1 MVAASAV
8 AAADHLHSI
17 VNRMFNTNKLCNHVL
32 LPRSMSAATLL
43 PRATWQWPRLP
54 DAKKVK
60 KRTPKRRRAFSDSF
74 DVRAKDLTFDWA
86 WDQPATCITSW
97 RTMREMREPKS
108 NLLPLLFPNVFSLI
122 LYYSL
127 FLVLSCQKLIY
138 FPECLVNG
146 FPSADV
152 FLLPNRCQTS
162 NGREWRRR
170 LVRKLKGSKELFITR
185 KWGEKE
191 MRFKGN
197 DSPPVVTRSLVLSDS
212 VIH

>member
-1 MVAASAV
+1 
-8 AAADHLHSI
+8 
-17 VNRMFNTNKLCNHVL
+17 
-32 LPRSMSAATLL
+32 
-43 PRATWQWPRLP
+43 
-54 DAKKVK
+54 
-60 KRTPKRRRAFSDSF
+60 
-74 DVRAKDLTFDWA
+74 
-86 WDQPATCITSW
+86 
-97 RTMREMREPKS
+97 MREPKS

-197 DSPPVVTRSLVLSDS
+197 DSPPCCHTLVSSFRQCYSLIRNICLFRFMKVFLE
-212 VIH
+212 